1 MRLIIY
7 LLSFTIL
14 FSSAVFATGEPPPQ
28 KSKYKLEVIKMELVP
43 AKQAQTL
50 AAKKVL
56 MIIPPQAF
64 HDKEFSVPKEM
75 LEVKGATVIIA
86 SSTTKP
92 AKGMY
97 GLIVTPE
104 VTIKEAKVAD
114 YNAVIFVGGTGTVN
128 FLKDPQAP
136 VIAREASLTGKI
148 VGAICI
154 APSILAKAHIID
166 EKRVTGSSYCLK
178 DFKNAAAEYT
188 GKLVEKAGKII
199 TARGPNASKV
209 FGQAIVEA
217 LEKI

>member
-7 LLSFTIL
+7 ALTLTIVLSSTL
-14 FSSAVFATGEPPPQ
+14 FASGEPAPKQ
-28 KSKYKLEVIKMELVP
+28 SKYKLEVIKMELVP
-43 AKQAQTL
+43 AKEPQTL
-50 AAKKVL
+50 TKKKVL
-56 MIIPPQAF
+56 MVIPPQDF
-64 HDKEFSVPKEM
+64 HDKELSVPKEM
-75 LEVKGATVIIA
+75 LEAKGATVTIA

-104 VTIKEAKVAD
+104 VLLKDAKVAD
-114 YNAVIFVGGTGTVN
+114 YNAVVFVGGTGTVN

-136 VIAREASLTGKI
+136 VIAREANQTGKI
-148 VGAICI
+148 IGAICI

-166 EKRVTGSSYCLK
+166 EKKVTGSSYCLK
-178 DFKNAAAEYT
+178 DFKNSAAEYT
-188 GKLVEKAGKII
+188 GKPVEKAGKII
-199 TARGPNASKV
+199 TGQGPNASQV